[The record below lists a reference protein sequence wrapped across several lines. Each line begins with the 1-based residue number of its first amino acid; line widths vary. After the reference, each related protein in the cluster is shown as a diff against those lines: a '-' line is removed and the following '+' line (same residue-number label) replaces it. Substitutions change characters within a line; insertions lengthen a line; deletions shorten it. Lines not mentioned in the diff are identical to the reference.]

1 MFDILEL
8 DEMLCLKL
16 DQKSLLQCA
25 KVNKQWNE
33 AAVPFIWRTI
43 PLWSWDRLREH
54 VLEDYLQEQYLLEQ
68 QCLEDQPRPVKKPRQ
83 ARFSKKAPP
92 RLERWQKPDHLVI
105 LSRYGHCVRHVE
117 GFDQLLKPQGSEKD
131 CRSRQ
136 QSQAPEHPIPPSA
149 LDLSLHFLK
158 RCPNALFD
166 FEMSLEFFTSDTLF
180 DFALTTILPKVSALT
195 ISGDYDDD
203 ISRIPV
209 SLSKFQRVLAASFG
223 HLSSLSLSI
232 PKNQF
237 VEESDAEGAEGA
249 TDIPKL
255 EITAQPKRL
264 KIHDIDSHSHFHDTD
279 NHQEWSWI
287 WRQCSQVQEL
297 EVHRLSRQAVN
308 SLAQGIRASMPVL
321 DRAIFGRN
329 STAVTSGGDGIELYD
344 YQIGPILGAGTKGW
358 KAVHFGYTA
367 QAGWQTFNLLSQLG
381 ATLEEVSVVRVCNR
395 IGLIRVLKECPRLR
409 TLVAIDDDLH
419 GAYEIPEIAVMD
431 FIDWDPET
439 KSLTPWPC
447 ALTLETLAIKIA
459 DVPGRNTRGGLRQ
472 EARHYNSVQ
481 QHLCQRL
488 GEFVNLKVLKL
499 GHTARINAIKRFN
512 HKRSEYVFAESE
524 VPRQNK
530 CIHLTFATGLRKLE
544 GLKKL
549 EELHIPNMDHQI
561 KDVRE
566 VKWMVENWPRLS
578 RLHGIG
584 PRTSAHK
591 WLEAKHPEI
600 CLSRKHPGF

>member
-68 QCLEDQPRPVKKPRQ
+68 QCLEDQPRPAKKT
-83 ARFSKKAPP
+83 ATSKIF
-92 RLERWQKPDHLVI
+92 Q
-105 LSRYGHCVRHVE
+105 E
-117 GFDQLLKPQGSEKD
+117 GTTSTGTGSEKV
-131 CRSRQ
+131 CYSRQ
-136 QSQAPEHPIPPSA
+136 QSEAPEHPIPLSA
-149 LDLSLHFLK
+149 LDLAQHFLK

-166 FEMSLEFFTSDTLF
+166 FEMSLEFFTSDPFF
-180 DFALTTILPKVSALT
+180 DFALTTILPKVTALT

-209 SLSKFQRVLAASFG
+209 SFSKFQRVLAASFG

-237 VEESDAEGAEGA
+237 VDGSDAEGAEGS
-249 TDIPKL
+249 TD
-255 EITAQPKRL
+255 ITAQPKRL

-329 STAVTSGGDGIELYD
+329 STAVTSGGDGIEIYD

-472 EARHYNSVQ
+472 ETRHYNSVQ

-524 VPRQNK
+524 IPRQNK

-544 GLKKL
+544 GLKTL

-600 CLSRKHPGF
+600 CLSPRHPGF